1 MFGLLSMFEIT
12 VWQEGNLTNQE
23 MIQEILEHTKQIQKN
38 NGTYEAFNIFQTKW
52 YARILFELCKE
63 SPCRF
68 GQLKKAIPEISN
80 VVLTSALRNL
90 EEKNLINRF
99 QFNEIPPHV
108 EYSLTE
114 HGEAML
120 PIFYEMIQWEKKHL
134 NMLDSYE

>member
-1 MFGLLSMFEIT
+1 M
-12 VWQEGNLTNQE
+12 
-23 MIQEILEHTKQIQKN
+23 
-38 NGTYEAFNIFQTKW
+38 
-52 YARILFELCKE
+52 LFELCKE

-90 EEKNLINRF
+90 EEKNLINRV

-120 PIFYEMIQWEKKHL
+120 PILQALRHICYFVLVRLRAWFSRKMV
-134 NMLDSYE
+134 